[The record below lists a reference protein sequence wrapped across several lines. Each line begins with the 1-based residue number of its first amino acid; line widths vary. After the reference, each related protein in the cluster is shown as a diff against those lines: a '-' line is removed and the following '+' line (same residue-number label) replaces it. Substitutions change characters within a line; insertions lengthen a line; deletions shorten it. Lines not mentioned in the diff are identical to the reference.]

1 MFAKLLKHEFL
12 NTKRYLGKF
21 TLGAL
26 GLGVLTTV
34 VVRVMQLPIFLHSI
48 GGFNA
53 VTAALDAFLGGAVLA
68 FVVYAIGSGFYPLMR
83 FYKNK
88 FTDEGYLTFTLPVTS
103 RAIFL
108 SSLVNLLIWAAITA
122 VTLLTV
128 LVLLT
133 AFGFV
138 ESGVVNLRGVR
149 ELFAGIASLFFGT
162 DYYWGPGWLN
172 ALQTLLS
179 ALAAAV
185 IAMASITAGAIKAK
199 KYKALAAIGFYYL
212 FDLLRSILMSVLSA
226 VVFAAT
232 EDNYTA
238 SYVAYCVL
246 TCVMSLIYI
255 FWGYAL
261 SVNLMK
267 EKLNLP

>member
-26 GLGVLTTV
+26 GLGMLTTG
-34 VVRVMQLPIFLHSI
+34 VVRLMQLPVFLHSV

-53 VTAALDAFLGGAVLA
+53 LTAALYAFLGGAVLA
-68 FVVYAIGSGFYPLMR
+68 FVVYALGSGLYPLMR
-83 FYKNK
+83 FYKHK

-122 VTLLTV
+122 LTLLTV

-138 ESGVVNLRGVR
+138 ESGVVNLQGVR
-149 ELFAGIASLFFGT
+149 ELFEGFVSLFVGT
-162 DYYWGPGWLN
+162 DFSGGPGRLN
-172 ALQTLLS
+172 VLQTLLS

-185 IAMASITAGAIKAK
+185 IAMTSITAGAIKAK
-199 KYKALAAIGFYYL
+199 KHKVLAAIGFYYL
-212 FDLLRSILMSVLSA
+212 FDLLRSILLSVLSA

-246 TCVMSLIYI
+246 ICVVSLIYI
-255 FWGYAL
+255 FWGYVL